1 MIDLKEIRKEAHLT
15 QTQLASKLGIKQQQ
29 YSRYEIEENQVPLKM
44 FLKILEICNYEFKIK
59 KKTSHL
65 QTNRVSL

>member
-29 YSRYEIEENQVPLKM
+29 YQRYETKINEIPLKM
-44 FLKILEICNYEFKIK
+44 FLKILDVCNLKIK
-59 KKTSHL
+59 IVKK
-65 QTNRVSL
+65 